1 MDIIREQFFQR
12 VEQHLHTIY
21 QGIELPMP
29 VAELAEEL
37 ITLILSNNPLRD
49 PTPHTNRWD
58 EQDIILIAYGDS
70 IINHEDSELAHL
82 PHHRFPLWR

>member
-21 QGIELPMP
+21 QGVELPMP

-49 PTPHTNRWD
+49 PTPHTNRW
-58 EQDIILIAYGDS
+58 
-70 IINHEDSELAHL
+70 
-82 PHHRFPLWR
+82 